1 MRFIYTKGTDMNI
14 FNRLVRGELSLT
26 VTFWVF
32 GVFVFFVLQLS
43 TFIIFC
49 LSKNSVYG
57 AGLIFL
63 VFLARCILMLMTSI
77 GLWKMILN
85 KNSVLALLA
94 FLLMGLVFI
103 YTCSDIIAA
112 ARVFLRILSRIS

>member
-1 MRFIYTKGTDMNI
+1 MNI